1 MTADARTFHHDEAG
15 LWKRAV
21 RALIPDV
28 AGSGRTIGEL
38 ATALRPRLVEVYDGI
53 RLYHGCSP
61 ARLDSYWSDGIVPM
75 TPGRLTRTCRSH
87 LMTDQDPGDVRRNFE
102 NILDIQTGL
111 IYADKVSF
119 HLYAEVFHRIAGY
132 YLIYGSHS
140 VFAVAVLLSRVTEI
154 DFKRRLAVKGTAT
167 VLACDI
173 PLARFSTS
181 QFARL
186 CSFLAAAWLAAGD
199 DGAGRFRVADFY
211 LEVDGAVAPN
221 CIVAHDHPVTVE
233 DAIYGNHLP
242 SNDGAS

>member
-38 ATALRPRLVEVYDGI
+38 ATALRPRLVEAYDGI

-75 TPGRLTRTCRSH
+75 TPDRLTRTCRSH

-102 NILDIQTGL
+102 NILEIQTGL

-140 VFAVAVLLSRVTEI
+140 VFAVAVLLSRMTGI
-154 DFKRRLAVKGTAT
+154 DFRRRLAGTGRPT
-167 VLACDI
+167 VLTCDI
-173 PLARFSTS
+173 PLARLSIG
-181 QFARL
+181 QLARL
-186 CSFLAAAWLAAGD
+186 CEFLAAGVVAGD
-199 DGAGRFRVADFY
+199 DGAGRLRIADFH
-211 LEVDGAVAPN
+211 LEVEGSVAPW

-233 DAIYGNHLP
+233 DSIYGNHLP
-242 SNDGAS
+242 LNDGAI

>member
-1 MTADARTFHHDEAG
+1 MTAGARTFHHDEAG

-28 AGSGRTIGEL
+28 VGSGRTIGEL
-38 ATALRPRLVEVYDGI
+38 ATALRPRLVEAYDGI

-61 ARLDSYWSDGIVPM
+61 ARLDSYWRDGIVPM
-75 TPGRLTRTCRSH
+75 TPDRLTRTCRSH
-87 LMTDQDPGDVRRNFE
+87 LMTDQDPADVRRKFE
-102 NILDIQTGL
+102 DILEVQTGL

-119 HLYAEVFHRIAGY
+119 HLYPEVFRKIAGY

-140 VFAVAVLLSRVTEI
+140 VFAVAVLLSRMTEI
-154 DFKRRLAVKGTAT
+154 DFKRRLASKGTPT

-173 PLARFSTS
+173 PLARFSIG
-181 QFARL
+181 QLARL
-186 CSFLAAAWLAAGD
+186 CEFLAAGVVAGD
-199 DGAGRFRVADFY
+199 DGAGRIRVADFH
-211 LEVDGAVAPN
+211 LEVEGSVAPF

-242 SNDGAS
+242 LNDGAL